1 MYRTIEDLLKIVKK
15 NIPDA
20 DLNMIR
26 LAYDFAEEAH
36 RGQKRASGEDYIQH
50 PLHTAKNL
58 AELHLDE
65 TMVIAG
71 LLHDVPEDTPR
82 TINDIK
88 ENFGEDI
95 ANLVSGVTKLGNIKY
110 RGIERYIENLR
121 KMFVAVAADIRV
133 ILIKFADRLHNLET
147 LYALPR
153 DKQLR
158 IAGEV
163 MQIYTPIAN
172 RLGMWE
178 IKGRMEDEAFKYL
191 LPKEYAKI
199 KDIIDPYYKKS
210 TDILEEIRE
219 KIDGISK
226 KNNIEIKIIQG
237 RAKHLYKIYKK
248 LQKHDNDINKI
259 YDLIANRII
268 VNNISDCYAV
278 LGLIHEQWKPLKGRI
293 KDYISQ
299 PKPNGY
305 QSLHTTVFGPEGRP
319 IEFQIRTKEMHEEAE
334 YGIAA
339 HWHYD
344 ETFHDGEK
352 TKMGNKKLSW
362 VNELAKW
369 KKNIEENKSFLEDLK
384 LDVFQNRIFVFT
396 PQGDI
401 IDLAEESTPVDFAYH
416 IHTEIGNSC
425 VGAMVNNHMA
435 SLGTKLKSGDM
446 VEIISDKNRKKP
458 SRDWLKFVKSNVAKN
473 HIKQATKIKI
483 PFIGKVPNWTK
494 K

>member
-1 MYRTIEDLLKIVKK
+1 MTIDDLLEIVKK

-50 PLHTAKNL
+50 CLYTAKNL
-58 AELHLDE
+58 AELHLDQ

-71 LLHDVPEDTPR
+71 LLHDVPEDTSR

-88 ENFGEDI
+88 KNFGDDI
-95 ANLVSGVTKLGNIKY
+95 ANLVNGITKLGTIKY

-133 ILIKFADRLHNLET
+133 ILVKFADRIHNLQT
-147 LYALPR
+147 LYALPH
-153 DKQLR
+153 DKQIR
-158 IAGEV
+158 IASEV
-163 MQIYTPIAN
+163 IQIYAPIAN

-178 IKGRMEDEAFKYL
+178 IKGQMEDEAFKYL
-191 LPKEYAKI
+191 HPKEYAQI
-199 KDIIDPYYKKS
+199 KDIIDPYYQKS
-210 TDILEEIRE
+210 AAILEEIRT
-219 KIDGISK
+219 KIDEISK

-248 LQKHDNDINKI
+248 LEKHDNDINKI

-268 VNNISDCYAV
+268 VNSISDCYAV

-305 QSLHTTVFGPEGRP
+305 QSLHTTVFGPGGRP

-344 ETFHDGEK
+344 ETFHQGEHI
-352 TKMGNKKLSW
+352 KMPDKKLGW
-362 VNELAKW
+362 VKELTKW
-369 KKNIEENKSFLEDLK
+369 KKSLDDNKNFLEDLK

-396 PQGDI
+396 PKGDI
-401 IDLAEESTPVDFAYH
+401 IDLSEESTPVDFAYH
-416 IHTEIGNSC
+416 IHTEIGNGC
-425 VGAMVNNHMA
+425 VGAMINNHMA
-435 SLGTKLKSGDM
+435 SLDTKLKSGDM
-446 VEIISDKNRKKP
+446 VEIIVDKHRKKP

-483 PFIGKVPNWTK
+483 PFIGKK
-494 K
+494 YLK